1 MRRRRCNRNVFRG
14 NPPWGVPRQADVDL
28 IPFKLVAFGGVAF
41 RAEGFKEGLFWEK
54 EFIIYI

>member
-14 NPPWGVPRQADVDL
+14 KADVDL
-28 IPFKLVAFGGVAF
+28 IPFKLVAFGGVAFKGVAF

>member
-14 NPPWGVPRQADVDL
+14 KADVDL
-28 IPFKLVAFGGVAF
+28 IPFKRVAFG
-41 RAEGFKEGLFWEK
+41 AEGFKEGLFWEK